1 MFVKC
6 VLCFYFF
13 ACCTLIAALPE
24 RTGGDAV
31 HTFTVHFKPVDGE
44 KSIDLKIDK
53 QPDMTWFD
61 LLPGGCLRIKNRLQ
75 I

>member
-13 ACCTLIAALPE
+13 SCCTLIAALPE

-31 HTFTVHFKPVDGE
+31 HTFTVYFKPVDGE

-61 LLPGGCLRIKNRLQ
+61 LLSGVVVK
-75 I
+75 